1 MKRKIYLDGELGD
14 KFGKVLVLDVQS
26 FKDVFKALDAQRPE
40 FRTYL
45 AECHENKIGFI
56 MHVEDSP
63 LTADEELLMNFSEG
77 DMYISPAPEGS
88 GGKLGGFLKIVAA
101 AVIAFVVI
109 PWAVT
114 AYGLSGGWLAAAYG
128 ATLGLAVSGLAD
140 LMAPDPATDVEN
152 DSRQDSSYLFQ
163 GSGQTILEGDPVP
176 LLYGRLRIP
185 GRLIDFDVRN
195 KNSQFTEIG
204 FGPSSGGTDI
214 TPDPGND
221 EQNPGGPDERAPDP
235 NPPNPNQ
242 PTIPGQTEQI
252 NIGVSTTPVI
262 VFDPSTV
269 FNNF

>member
-1 MKRKIYLDGELGD
+1 MKRKIYLDGELGE
-14 KFGKVLVLDVQS
+14 KFGKVLTLDAQS
-26 FKDVFKALDAQRPE
+26 FRDVFKAIDAQRPE

-63 LTADEELLMNFSEG
+63 LTTDEELLMNFGKG

-88 GGKLGGFLKIVAA
+88 GSAIRGILKIVAA
-101 AVIAFVVI
+101 VVIAFVLA
-109 PWAVT
+109 PMLPAWAAYI
-114 AYGLSGGWLAAAYG
+114 AYGV
-128 ATLGLAVSGLAD
+128 ATGLAMSGLAD

-195 KNSQFTEIG
+195 KNSQFTEAG
-204 FGPSSGGTDI
+204 FGISSGGTDI

-221 EQNPGGPDERAPDP
+221 DQNPGGPDETPRNP
-235 NPPNPNQ
+235 NPSQ
-242 PTIPGQTEQI
+242 PSLPTMPGQTEQI
-252 NIGVSTTPVI
+252 NIGTSTTPVI
-262 VFDPSTV
+262 VFNPSTV
-269 FNNF
+269 FANL

>member
-1 MKRKIYLDGELGD
+1 MKRKIYLDGELGE
-14 KFGKVLVLDVQS
+14 KFGKVLILDVQS
-26 FKDVFKALDAQRPE
+26 FRDVFKEIDAQRPE

-45 AECHENKIGFI
+45 AECHENNIGFI

-63 LTADEELLMNFSEG
+63 LTTEEELLMNFSEG

-109 PWAVT
+109 PYAVT
-114 AYGLSGGWLAAAYG
+114 AYGLSGAWLAAAYG
-128 ATLGLAVSGLAD
+128 ATIGLAISGLAQ
-140 LMAPDPATDVEN
+140 LMAPDPATDLDN

-195 KNSQFTEIG
+195 KNSQFAEAG
-204 FGPSSGGTDI
+204 FGISSGGTDI

-221 EQNPGGPDERAPDP
+221 DQNPGGPDET
-235 NPPNPNQ
+235 PPNPNPRQ
-242 PTIPGQTEQI
+242 PSIPTMPGQTEQV
-252 NIGVSTTPVI
+252 NIGTSTTPVI
-262 VFDPSTV
+262 VFNPSTV
-269 FNNF
+269 FANL

>member
-1 MKRKIYLDGELGD
+1 MKRKIYLDGELGE
-14 KFGKVLVLDVQS
+14 KFGKVLTLDAQS
-26 FKDVFKALDAQRPE
+26 FRDVFKAIDAQRPE

-63 LTADEELLMNFSEG
+63 LTADEELLMNFGEG

-88 GGKLGGFLKIVAA
+88 GNAIRGVLKIVAA
-101 AVIAFVVI
+101 VVIAFVLA
-109 PWAVT
+109 PLLPAWAAYI
-114 AYGLSGGWLAAAYG
+114 AYGV
-128 ATLGLAVSGLAD
+128 ATGLAMSGLAD

-195 KNSQFTEIG
+195 KNSQFTELG

-214 TPDPGND
+214 TPDPNND
-221 EQNPGGPDERAPDP
+221 DQNPGGPNETAPDP

>member
-1 MKRKIYLDGELGD
+1 MKRKIYLDGELGE
-14 KFGKVLVLDVQS
+14 KFGKVLTLDAQS
-26 FKDVFKALDAQRPE
+26 FRDVFKAIDAQRPE

-63 LTADEELLMNFSEG
+63 LSTDEELLMNFGKG

-88 GGKLGGFLKIVAA
+88 SGAIRGVLKIVAA
-101 AVIAFVVI
+101 AVIAFVII
-109 PWAVT
+109 PALT
-114 AYGLSGGWLAAAYG
+114 LSGGWLYAAYSV
-128 ATLGLAVSGLAD
+128 AAGLALSGIAD
-140 LMAPDPATDVEN
+140 LMAPDPATDVDN

-195 KNSQFTEIG
+195 KNSQFTELG

-221 EQNPGGPDERAPDP
+221 DQNPGGPQETAPDP
-235 NPPNPNQ
+235 NPQNPNQ
-242 PTIPGQTEQI
+242 PTMPGQTEQI